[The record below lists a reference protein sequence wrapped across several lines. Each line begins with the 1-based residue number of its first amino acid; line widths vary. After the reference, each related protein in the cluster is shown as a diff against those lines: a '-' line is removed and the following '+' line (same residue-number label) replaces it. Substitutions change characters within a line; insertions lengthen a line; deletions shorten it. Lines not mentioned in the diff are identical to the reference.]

1 CSSDLKP
8 LKYGVKLKDNT
19 KEVRLANIREYEE
32 AVRANPP
39 RKIELYEQIAF
50 EKDNLGYAVST
61 YPQLPNSL
69 ALVIEV
75 NKKYTPRITLYKIK
89 TGEEI
94 VVKVNKKKFWIN
106 EDDLLVVGDIIQIID
121 TQEKYAWRND
131 NGKWIQDESR
141 T

>member
-1 CSSDLKP
+1 YLVMADKKKANTVLYPEFADKDVIEEKANKKTGEVTKKIKTVKKP

-61 YPQLPNSL
+61 SPQLPNSL

-75 NKKYTPRITLYKIK
+75 NKKYTPRITRS
-89 TGEEI
+89 EE
-94 VVKVNKKKFWIN
+94 
-106 EDDLLVVGDIIQIID
+106 
-121 TQEKYAWRND
+121 R
-131 NGKWIQDESR
+131 
-141 T
+141 